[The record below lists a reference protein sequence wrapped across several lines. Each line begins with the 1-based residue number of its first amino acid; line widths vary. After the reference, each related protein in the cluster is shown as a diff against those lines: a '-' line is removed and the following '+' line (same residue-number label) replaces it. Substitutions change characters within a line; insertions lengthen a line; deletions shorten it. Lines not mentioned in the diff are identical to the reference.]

1 MTSRNFAYTES
12 ISCYFVK
19 WGFPGGLALK
29 NLPAM
34 QETRVQFLGQEDLPL
49 EKERAIH
56 SSILAGKSHGKRSLA
71 GYNSQGCK
79 ESDMTEAER
88 LSMHACNRYLI
99 VKAFHILPNLISP
112 FHFKLSRIYL
122 FPRKWS

>member
-1 MTSRNFAYTES
+1 M
-12 ISCYFVK
+12 
-19 WGFPGGLALK
+19 GLTLDW
-29 NLPAM
+29 
-34 QETRVQFLGQEDLPL
+34 EDPL
-49 EKERAIH
+49 EDRLATH

-122 FPRKWS
+122 FPQEMELNYKPFSNTDKIV

>member
-71 GYNSQGCK
+71 GYSPWGH
-79 ESDMTEAER
+79 EELDMTEQLV
-88 LSMHACNRYLI
+88 LSSTIGRATC
-99 VKAFHILPNLISP
+99 FTQCTD
-112 FHFKLSRIYL
+112 
-122 FPRKWS
+122 

>member
-71 GYNSQGCK
+71 GYSPWGHRVRHALLTNNMSQTTIYIKGK
-79 ESDMTEAER
+79 KWHQAKYRTAS
-88 LSMHACNRYLI
+88 
-99 VKAFHILPNLISP
+99 
-112 FHFKLSRIYL
+112 FHFSIM
-122 FPRKWS
+122 